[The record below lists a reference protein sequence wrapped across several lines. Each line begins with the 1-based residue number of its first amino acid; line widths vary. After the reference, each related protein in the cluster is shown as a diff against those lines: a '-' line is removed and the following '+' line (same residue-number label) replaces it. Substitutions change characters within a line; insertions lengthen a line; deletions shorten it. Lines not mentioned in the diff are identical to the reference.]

1 MRFAVDA
8 HSIGQHL
15 TGNEV
20 FARSLLNALARE
32 SSGSE
37 AIAYVSSDSAIDVL
51 PDSIVVRSVSPN
63 PYVRLGYDLSRQ
75 LRRDRPDLIHV
86 QYTAPVRC
94 PVPVVVSIH
103 DVSYLEHPE
112 YFTWHRR
119 AQLLVTVRRT
129 ALSAAKVLT
138 GSEFA
143 KGTILKAYPALDEM
157 GVVVTPYAPAP
168 FFRVVSRE
176 SAAVAVHSEFGFMAP
191 FILSVGDLQPRK
203 NHIGLIASFAQ
214 MVRARADLKHHLVLT
229 GKDTWFSPHI
239 REAARLSGVSERIH
253 FTGFVSDEKLLHL
266 YNACELFVFPSFYE
280 GFGLPA
286 LEAMACGRAVV
297 TSRVSALP
305 EVVDGAAILVDPYSS
320 EQLAR
325 AMTDML
331 VDPELRS
338 RFERLGIRR
347 AAQFKWQD
355 TARGTLDVYRSV
367 CSGPASPAQR
377 NALVRPARG

>member
-20 FARSLLNALARE
+20 FARSLLNALSRDA
-32 SSGSE
+32 SDCE
-37 AIAYVSSDSAIDVL
+37 AIAYVSNDSALGVL
-51 PDSIVVRSVSPN
+51 PESVRVRRVSAN

-75 LRRDRPDLIHV
+75 LRRDRPDLVHV
-86 QYTAPVRC
+86 QYTAPVNC

-112 YFTWHRR
+112 YFTWPRR
-119 AQLLVTVRRT
+119 TQLRTTARRT
-129 ALSAAKVLT
+129 ALSAARILT

-143 KGTILKAYPALDEM
+143 KDTILKAYPALDDRD
-157 GVVVTPYAPAP
+157 VVVTPYAPAP
-168 FFRVVSRE
+168 FFRPASHE
-176 SAAVAVHSEFGFMAP
+176 SAAAAVLREFDFMAP
-191 FILSVGDLQPRK
+191 FVLTVGDLQPRK
-203 NHIGLIASFAQ
+203 NHTGLIAAFTRLVQS
-214 MVRARADLKHHLVLT
+214 RPDLKHHLVLA
-229 GKDTWFSPHI
+229 GKDTWFSPRI
-239 REAARLSGVSERIH
+239 REAARNSGISERIH
-253 FTGFVSDEKLLHL
+253 FTGFVPDEMVLNL
-266 YNACELFVFPSFYE
+266 YNACDLFVFPSFYE

-305 EVVDGAAILVDPYSS
+305 EVVDGAAILVDPYSI
-320 EQLAR
+320 EELAR
-325 AMTDML
+325 AMSDIL
-331 VDPELRS
+331 VDSELRG

-355 TARGTLDVYRSV
+355 TAKGTLEVYRSV
-367 CSGPASPAQR
+367 CRQTAAPAR
-377 NALVRPARG
+377 RGALARPAR

>member
-20 FARSLLNALARE
+20 FARSLLNALACE
-32 SSGSE
+32 LSGCE

-51 PDSIVVRSVSPN
+51 PDSVRARRVSPN

-112 YFTWHRR
+112 YFTWQRR
-119 AQLLVTVRRT
+119 SQLLVTVRRT
-129 ALSAAKVLT
+129 ALRAAKILT

-143 KGTILKAYPALDEM
+143 KGTILRAYPALHDS

-168 FFRVVSRE
+168 FFRVISRE
-176 SAAVAVHSEFGFMAP
+176 SAAVAVHDEFGFMAP
-191 FILSVGDLQPRK
+191 FVLSVGDLQPRK
-203 NHIGLIASFAQ
+203 NHIGLISAFTRL
-214 MVRARADLKHHLVLT
+214 VRARADLKHHLVLA
-229 GKDTWFSPHI
+229 GKDTWFSPRV
-239 REAARLSGVSERIH
+239 REAAKTSGVSERIH
-253 FTGFVSDEKLLHL
+253 FTGFVSDEKLLKL
-266 YNACELFVFPSFYE
+266 YNACDLFVFPSFYE

-305 EVVDGAAILVDPYSS
+305 EVVDGAAILVDPDSS
-320 EQLAR
+320 DQLAS
-325 AMTDML
+325 AMADML
-331 VDPELRS
+331 LDSELRN

-355 TARGTLDVYRSV
+355 TARGTMDAYRSV
-367 CSGPASPAQR
+367 CRKPASPAHR
-377 NALVRPARG
+377 DALVRPARG